1 MNSVL
6 TQPEDV
12 QAVFRDSDKHIK
24 AFNNNSGWLMGQI
37 LGKCVGLI
45 NYGDWQTLRA
55 VTEIP
60 FLHQK
65 IQAHIAR
72 IELHTEGHFDNLH
85 MHGRLNQGLINP
97 VNDLK
102 MLPFW
107 IIAEIIYGHLSPSAE
122 TMLKSLIPLRESLFR
137 RMISGGLTRFW
148 WSQYLPTNTNR
159 ELVEFKEKWSA
170 FNDAAYQIS
179 TASGSDSP
187 IVEMYEAVRSGKID
201 REQLLQT
208 IDEILFAN
216 LDVTIGAISWNLLFL
231 AAFKDIQTALRTEI
245 RNRRRA
251 TEAGGQDWQQYLLS
265 SSTLLAASISE
276 SSRLK
281 PLAAFSVPQAAPT
294 DRASGGFII
303 PAGTNIVVDSYAL
316 NIRNPYWGSDSTLY
330 RPERFLERK
339 PTANRYHFWRFGF
352 GPRTCMGKYVADA
365 IIRVLLVHLLEH
377 YELDLVA
384 RGDRENWEKRP
395 ETWITHP
402 STDVRC
408 EKLSN
413 PRE

>member
-1 MNSVL
+1 
-6 TQPEDV
+6 
-12 QAVFRDSDKHIK
+12 
-24 AFNNNSGWLMGQI
+24 MGQI

-45 NYGDWQTLRA
+45 SHGDWQTLRA
-55 VTEIP
+55 FTEIP
-60 FLHQK
+60 FLHKK
-65 IQAHIAR
+65 IQAHIVS
-72 IELHTEGHFDNLH
+72 IERHTKAHFDNLR
-85 MHGRLNQGLINP
+85 MHGRLDQGLINP

-107 IIAEIIYGHLSPSAE
+107 IIAEIIYGHLSPDAV
-122 TMLKSLIPLRESLFR
+122 TMLKSLISLRESLFR
-137 RMISGGLTRFW
+137 HIISGGLTRFW
-148 WSQYLPTNTNR
+148 WSQYLPTDTNR
-159 ELVEFKEKWSA
+159 ELAEFKEKWNA

-179 TASGSDSP
+179 AAGDSVRP
-187 IVEMYEAVRSGKID
+187 IVKMYQAMRDGKID

-216 LDVTIGAISWNLLFL
+216 LDVTIGGISWNLLFL
-231 AAFKDIQTALRTEI
+231 AAYKDSQAALRTEI

-251 TEAGGQDWQQYLLS
+251 TEAGGQAWEKYLLS

-316 NIRNPYWGSDSTLY
+316 NIRNPYWGSDSALY

-339 PTANRYHFWRFGF
+339 PTANRYQFWRFGF
-352 GPRTCMGKYVADA
+352 GPRTCMGKHVADV
-365 IIRVLLVHLLEH
+365 IIRILLVHLLEN

-384 RGDRENWEKRP
+384 QGNGGNWERRP

-402 STDVRC
+402 GTDVRC
-408 EKLSN
+408 EKLSSSKG
-413 PRE
+413 